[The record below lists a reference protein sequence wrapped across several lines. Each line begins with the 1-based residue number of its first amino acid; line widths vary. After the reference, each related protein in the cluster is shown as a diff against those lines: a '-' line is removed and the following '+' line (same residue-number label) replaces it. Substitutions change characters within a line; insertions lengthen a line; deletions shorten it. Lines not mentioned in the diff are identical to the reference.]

1 MLAHYNASSGGGTTE
16 PVTLDGSILRVD
28 PVTGN
33 AFAGNPFASSSD
45 PNKRR
50 IIAYGLR
57 NPFRFDV
64 RPGTNELWVGDVGW
78 SSWEEINRVA
88 NIGDATVENFGWP
101 CYEGSGRQS
110 GYDAANLPICEALYQ
125 ASGDVT
131 APVYTYS
138 HSASVVSGDGCPT
151 GGSSTAGIVFY
162 PESGG
167 TFPAAYR
174 GGLFFA
180 DYTRNC
186 IWWMAKGANGQPDPA
201 TRAVFVSPAAG
212 PVDLEVGPDGALY
225 YVGFNGTIRRVQF
238 SSGNQPPT
246 AVADASPTSGSAPLT
261 VSFDGRSSTDP
272 ESGTLSYAWDLDG
285 DGAFDDST
293 GSTATWTY
301 SSPATVTAWLR
312 VTDPGGLTGTD
323 SVVISASNTPP
334 IPVIDTPVTGTTWE
348 VGEEI
353 FFSGSASDA
362 QDGSVP
368 ASRLSWQVTIRHC
381 PSNCHSH
388 PGESFPGV
396 ASESFF
402 APDHEYPA
410 HLELTLT
417 ATDAHGA
424 SASTTRELHPETVLL
439 SFATAPTG
447 LQLAVNATTS
457 TAPFTREVI
466 KGSLNSLSAIS
477 PQTIGST
484 TYQFTG
490 WSDGGAAS
498 HTITADAAALIY
510 RHLRRRGRSTTLVPV
525 ADAEIR
531 SKQPARNFGTLPTL
545 SVRNG
550 CYGATCDSMSRR

>member
-1 MLAHYNASSGGGTTE
+1 MACATRSASTSAPAPTSCGWATLAGTPGRRSTGSAS
-16 PVTLDGSILRVD
+16 
-28 PVTGN
+28 
-33 AFAGNPFASSSD
+33 
-45 PNKRR
+45 
-50 IIAYGLR
+50 
-57 NPFRFDV
+57 
-64 RPGTNELWVGDVGW
+64 
-78 SSWEEINRVA
+78 
-88 NIGDATVENFGWP
+88 IGDAVVENFGWP
-101 CYEGSGRQS
+101 CYEGAGRQS
-110 GYDAANLPICEALYQ
+110 GYDSTNLPICEGLYQ
-125 ASGDVT
+125 AAGVT
-131 APVYTYS
+131 APAYTYN
-138 HSASVVSGDGCPT
+138 HNASVVSGDGCPT
-151 GGSSTAGIVFY
+151 GGSSTAGIAFY

-238 SSGNQPPT
+238 TSGNQPPT
-246 AVADASPTSGSAPLT
+246 ASADAAPTSGPAPLT
-261 VSFDGRSSTDP
+261 VSFDGRNSTDP
-272 ESGTLSYAWDLDG
+272 ESGTLTYAWDLDG
-285 DGAFDDST
+285 DGAFDDAT
-293 GSTATWTY
+293 GATATWTY
-301 SSPATVTAWLR
+301 SSPATVTARLR

-334 IPVIDTPVTGTTWE
+334 VPVIDTPAAGMTWE

-362 QDGSVP
+362 QDGSIPV
-368 ASRLSWQVTIRHC
+368 SGLSWQVTIRHC

-402 APDHEYPA
+402 GPDHEYPA

-417 ATDAHGA
+417 ATDAQGA

-439 SFATAPTG
+439 SFATAPSG
-447 LQLAVNATTS
+447 LQLAVNATAS

-466 KGSLNSLSAIS
+466 KGSLNSAVGNLSADHWLDYI
-477 PQTIGST
+477 PVHRLVGRRRRLAH
-484 TYQFTG
+484 
-490 WSDGGAAS
+490 DHRRRGG
-498 HTITADAAALIY
+498 HVY
-510 RHLRRRGRSTTLVPV
+510 RHLCRYGQHRRRSSRSRTRRSARTNRPRTSGRCP
-525 ADAEIR
+525 R
-531 SKQPARNFGTLPTL
+531 SRSETGRCA
-545 SVRNG
+545 
-550 CYGATCDSMSRR
+550 ATCGSTSRP